1 MKRIGWNVLAVVL
14 GIIVGSVVNMS
25 LINLGMWLVPLPNGA
40 DASTM
45 EGLREAMKSFTFA
58 NFIFPFLAH
67 ALGTLAGAFVA
78 ARLAASHPLKFALG
92 IGVFFL
98 IGGVMMIA
106 AVGGPLWFSAAD
118 LLLAYL
124 PMGYLGGIV
133 VGPKP
138 TIAPAPIASP

>member
-1 MKRIGWNVLAVVL
+1 MKRIGWNVLAVIL

-25 LINLGMWLVPLPNGA
+25 IINLGMWAVPLPKGA

-58 NFIFPFLAH
+58 HFVYPFLAH

-98 IGGVMMIA
+98 LGGVMMVV
-106 AVGGPLWFSAAD
+106 AVGGPLWFIAAD

-124 PMGYLGGIV
+124 PMGYLGAVIA
-133 VGPKP
+133 GPKP
-138 TIAPAPIASP
+138 HADPMPNVSV